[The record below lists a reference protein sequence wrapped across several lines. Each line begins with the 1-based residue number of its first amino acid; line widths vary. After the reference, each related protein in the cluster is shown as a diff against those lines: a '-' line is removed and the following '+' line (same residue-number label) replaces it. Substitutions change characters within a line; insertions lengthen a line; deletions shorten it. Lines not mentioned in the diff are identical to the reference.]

1 MYVYVKN
8 KNLILLVGS
17 SMTKYVSKNEWLFLI
32 ACIGLGWLAEIS
44 FLHGRIGIS
53 YPLFILGFYG
63 VFFLRYRLDFQHRR
77 IGMLMMVVIWM
88 LASTFVFYDNDF
100 FHSLNILVI
109 PVLVFSHIVLITRPN
124 NFTWETPKFIVQVLI
139 IFNKGIHHSGV
150 FIVKVFQQVFKG
162 MNPRTAYVLRGIII
176 GLLIGV
182 PLLALI
188 TGLLMSA
195 DDVFYDVV
203 IHVPEFILQ
212 INVLE
217 YGFRL
222 IFIVTTSLLFFG
234 IFQVL
239 KKDSEQLN
247 GIKMFPPILSWN
259 SLTAITILLLLN
271 IVYVLFVAIQFKYFF
286 SGNLIEGMTYASYAR
301 RGFTEL
307 VVVMI
312 INWTIL
318 LYFFKKI
325 HTESRLAKI
334 VLQLLYSL
342 LIMTSGIMLASA
354 FQRLSLYEAAY
365 GFTIDRV
372 LAHTFMIYLM
382 IIFAY
387 TLIRVWIERI
397 SLIHFFLIV
406 GLIFYTGINVFNVEQ
421 FIVDKNFERYEET
434 GKIDIYYLGSL
445 SYTGWNGLIE
455 LYKEDK
461 DFEEVEDELIYLKR
475 QVKNEYRRS
484 WQSFNFAR
492 EKFKEEISQL
502 DLPEKSSWEREE

>member
-1 MYVYVKN
+1 MK
-8 KNLILLVGS
+8 KTI
-17 SMTKYVSKNEWLFLI
+17 TKNEGLFLI
-32 ACIGLGWLAEIS
+32 ACIALGWLAEIS
-44 FLHGRIGIS
+44 FMHGRIGVS
-53 YPLFILGFYG
+53 YPLFILGFYV
-63 VFFLRYRLDFQHRR
+63 VFFLRYRLDFHHRR
-77 IGMLMMVVIWM
+77 IGMLMMVAIWM
-88 LASTFVFYDNDF
+88 LASTFVFYDNDA
-100 FHSLNILVI
+100 FHTLNILII
-109 PVLVFSHIVLITRPN
+109 PILVFSHIVLITRPN
-124 NFTWETPKFIVQVLI
+124 TYTWETPKFIAQLLI
-139 IFNKGIHHSGV
+139 TFNKGIQHSGG
-150 FIVKVFQQVFKG
+150 FIVKLFQLLFKG
-162 MNPRTAYVLRGIII
+162 MNPRTAHVMKGIVI

-203 IHVPEFILQ
+203 LHVPQFILQ

-222 IFIVTTSLLFFG
+222 TFIVTASLLFFG

-239 KKDSEQLN
+239 KHESRLLQNDMKLPS
-247 GIKMFPPILSWN
+247 IISWN
-259 SLTAITILLLLN
+259 NLSAMTILILLN

-286 SGNLIEGMTYASYAR
+286 SGKLIAGMTYATYAR
-301 RGFTEL
+301 RGFVEL
-307 VVVMI
+307 VVVMM

-325 HTESRLAKI
+325 QTESRAAKI

-342 LIMTSGIMLASA
+342 LILTSGVMLASA

-365 GFTIDRV
+365 GFTISRV
-372 LAHTFMIYLM
+372 LAHAFMIYLM

-387 TLIRVWIERI
+387 TFIRVWIERI
-397 SLIHFFLIV
+397 SLIHFYLIV
-406 GLIFYTGINVFNVEQ
+406 GLIFYTGLNVFNVEQ
-421 FIVDKNFERYEET
+421 FIVDKNFERYEAT

-445 SYTGWNGLIE
+445 SYTGWNGLIA
-455 LYKEDK
+455 LYEEDQSLV
-461 DFEEVEDELIYLKR
+461 EVEDELIYMKR
-475 QVKNEYRRS
+475 QVNNEYRRS

-492 EKFKEEISQL
+492 EKFKDNIEQL